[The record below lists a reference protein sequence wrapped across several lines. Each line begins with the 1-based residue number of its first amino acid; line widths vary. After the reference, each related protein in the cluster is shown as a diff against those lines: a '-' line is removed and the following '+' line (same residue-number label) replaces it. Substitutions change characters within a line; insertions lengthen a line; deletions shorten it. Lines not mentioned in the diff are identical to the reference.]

1 MPTTT
6 KTKTGSIPD
15 LSGLISKEDLHKK
28 GSFATYMNWARTTQY
43 LREHAP
49 DWEFHLEPRVVPT
62 VNLDT
67 HTHTSPAEPVWE
79 APDGSGY
86 LMCFFQNGEKK
97 TPLFPFPIM
106 DNRNNP
112 LPLEKISAR
121 DVSDSHRRGLCACA
135 AFVFGLAYELWARI
149 EIEEAAKVK
158 VEPEKKEVVRSPK
171 RGAAAKQLAN
181 EMITGKASTSTPPE
195 QYLPLLNLEQ
205 ELRDLAP
212 NLRSEALTQF
222 KVLRFPKSDIVGNKG
237 LFELIKTEQHINDV
251 KAIIEDIKSDSP

>member
-1 MPTTT
+1 MPNQA
-6 KTKTGSIPD
+6 KPKAGSIPD

-49 DWEFHLEPRVVPT
+49 NWEFHLESK
-62 VNLDT
+62 N
-67 HTHTSPAEPVWE
+67 EEYVWPS
-79 APDGSGY
+79 PDGSGY
-86 LMCFFQNGEKK
+86 LMCFFQNGERK

-149 EIEEAAKVK
+149 EIEEAEKADVA
-158 VEPEKKEVVRSPK
+158 PAKKEIARSPQ
-171 RGAAAKQLAN
+171 RGANAKQVKPSPAAH
-181 EMITGKASTSTPPE
+181 EMVTGKVTQASIPQSQKDALAKELQTLPPHGRNRVISSFRQEYKISSEKISEFITTPE
-195 QYLPLLNLEQ
+195 HL
-205 ELRDLAP
+205 
-212 NLRSEALTQF
+212 SF
-222 KVLRFPKSDIVGNKG
+222 IKSKIAEV
-237 LFELIKTEQHINDV
+237 E
-251 KAIIEDIKSDSP
+251 SDSP

>member
-1 MPTTT
+1 MPNQS
-6 KTKTGSIPD
+6 KPKEGFIPD

-49 DWEFHLEPRVVPT
+49 NWEFHLECR
-62 VNLDT
+62 LDT
-67 HTHTSPAEPVWE
+67 QEYVWA
-79 APDGSGY
+79 APDGTGY
-86 LMCFFQNGEKK
+86 LMCFFKNGEKK

-149 EIEEAAKVK
+149 EIEEAAKADAA
-158 VEPEKKEVVRSPK
+158 PIKKEIARSPA
-171 RGAAAKQLAN
+171 RGANARQAKPSPVAHEMVTGKVAEPSIPQDQKDDLAN
-181 EMITGKASTSTPPE
+181 DLKKLSVIGRNKVVSAFRQEYNISSEKISEFITTPE
-195 QYLPLLNLEQ
+195 HL
-205 ELRDLAP
+205 
-212 NLRSEALTQF
+212 SF
-222 KVLRFPKSDIVGNKG
+222 IKSKIAEV
-237 LFELIKTEQHINDV
+237 E
-251 KAIIEDIKSDSP
+251 SDSP

>member
-1 MPTTT
+1 MPNQA
-6 KTKTGSIPD
+6 KPKAGSIPD

-43 LREHAP
+43 LRENAP
-49 DWEFHLEPRVVPT
+49 GWEFHLEHK
-62 VNLDT
+62 N
-67 HTHTSPAEPVWE
+67 EEYVWPS
-79 APDGSGY
+79 PDGSGY

-149 EIEEAAKVK
+149 EIEEAEKADAAPV
-158 VEPEKKEVVRSPK
+158 KKEIARSPQ
-171 RGAAAKQLAN
+171 RGANAKQVKPSPVAH
-181 EMITGKASTSTPPE
+181 EMVTGKVAQASIPQSQKDALAKELKTLPPHGRNRVISSFRQEYNISSEKISEFITTPE
-195 QYLPLLNLEQ
+195 HL
-205 ELRDLAP
+205 
-212 NLRSEALTQF
+212 SF
-222 KVLRFPKSDIVGNKG
+222 IKSKIAEV
-237 LFELIKTEQHINDV
+237 E
-251 KAIIEDIKSDSP
+251 SDSP

>member
-1 MPTTT
+1 MPNQA
-6 KTKTGSIPD
+6 KPKAGSIPD

-43 LREHAP
+43 LRENAP
-49 DWEFHLEPRVVPT
+49 GWEFHLEHK
-62 VNLDT
+62 N
-67 HTHTSPAEPVWE
+67 EEYVWPS
-79 APDGSGY
+79 PDGSGY

-149 EIEEAAKVK
+149 EIEEAEKADAAPV
-158 VEPEKKEVVRSPK
+158 KKEIARSPQ
-171 RGAAAKQLAN
+171 RGANAKQVKPSPVAH
-181 EMITGKASTSTPPE
+181 EMVTGKVAETPKASLTQSQSNQIKKFMTAHPDGWEGIVKAFNDQFNKTGDKISQSITTQEQITFILERITGYE
-195 QYLPLLNLEQ
+195 NLS
-205 ELRDLAP
+205 R
-212 NLRSEALTQF
+212 
-222 KVLRFPKSDIVGNKG
+222 
-237 LFELIKTEQHINDV
+237 
-251 KAIIEDIKSDSP
+251 

>member
-1 MPTTT
+1 MPNQS
-6 KTKTGSIPD
+6 KPKEGSIPD

-49 DWEFHLEPRVVPT
+49 SWEFHLECRLET
-62 VNLDT
+62 Q
-67 HTHTSPAEPVWE
+67 EYVWA
-79 APDGSGY
+79 APNGTGY

-149 EIEEAAKVK
+149 EIEEAAKADAA
-158 VEPEKKEVVRSPK
+158 PIKKEIARSPA
-171 RGAAAKQLAN
+171 RGANARQAKPSPVAHEMVTGKVAEPSIPQNQKDDLAN
-181 EMITGKASTSTPPE
+181 DLKKLPVIGRNKVVSAFRQEYNISSEKISEFITTPE
-195 QYLPLLNLEQ
+195 HL
-205 ELRDLAP
+205 
-212 NLRSEALTQF
+212 SF
-222 KVLRFPKSDIVGNKG
+222 IKSKIAEV
-237 LFELIKTEQHINDV
+237 E
-251 KAIIEDIKSDSP
+251 SDSP

>member
-1 MPTTT
+1 MPNQS
-6 KTKTGSIPD
+6 KPKEGSIPD

-43 LREHAP
+43 LRENAP
-49 DWEFHLEPRVVPT
+49 NWEFHLECRLET
-62 VNLDT
+62 Q
-67 HTHTSPAEPVWE
+67 EYVWA
-79 APDGSGY
+79 APNGTGY

-149 EIEEAAKVK
+149 EIEEAARVDAA
-158 VEPEKKEVVRSPK
+158 PIKKEIARSPQ
-171 RGAAAKQLAN
+171 RGANARQAKPSPVAH
-181 EMITGKASTSTPPE
+181 EMVTGKVAQPSIPQDQKNTLAKE
-195 QYLPLLNLEQ
+195 LDDLPLHGKNRVVSAFRQQFNISSTLISEFITTPEHLSFI
-205 ELRDLAP
+205 
-212 NLRSEALTQF
+212 RSKIAE
-222 KVLRFPKSDIVGNKG
+222 V
-237 LFELIKTEQHINDV
+237 E
-251 KAIIEDIKSDSP
+251 SDSP

>member
-1 MPTTT
+1 MPNQA
-6 KTKTGSIPD
+6 KPKAGSIPD

-49 DWEFHLEPRVVPT
+49 NWEFHLESK
-62 VNLDT
+62 N
-67 HTHTSPAEPVWE
+67 EEYVWPS
-79 APDGSGY
+79 PDGSGY

-149 EIEEAAKVK
+149 EIEEAEKADV
-158 VEPEKKEVVRSPK
+158 VPAKKEIARSPQ
-171 RGAAAKQLAN
+171 RGANAKQVKPSSAAH
-181 EMITGKASTSTPPE
+181 EMVTGKVTQASIPQSQKDALAKELQTLPPHGRNRVISSFRQEYKISSEKISEFITTPE
-195 QYLPLLNLEQ
+195 HL
-205 ELRDLAP
+205 
-212 NLRSEALTQF
+212 SF
-222 KVLRFPKSDIVGNKG
+222 
-237 LFELIKTEQHINDV
+237 
-251 KAIIEDIKSDSP
+251 IKSKIAEVESDSV

>member
-43 LREHAP
+43 LREHASG
-49 DWEFHLEPRVVPT
+49 WEFHLEPK
-62 VNLDT
+62 N
-67 HTHTSPAEPVWE
+67 EEYVWPS
-79 APDGSGY
+79 PDGSGY

-149 EIEEAAKVK
+149 DIDEAAKVK
-158 VEPEKKEVVRSPK
+158 VEPEKKEVVRTPK

-181 EMITGKASTSTPPE
+181 EMIQGN
-195 QYLPLLNLEQ
+195 PLEDLYR
-205 ELRDLAP
+205 ELQDLAP

-222 KVLRFPKSDIVGNKG
+222 KALRFPRSDVAGNKG

>member
-43 LREHAP
+43 LREHASG
-49 DWEFHLEPRVVPT
+49 WEFHLEPK
-62 VNLDT
+62 N
-67 HTHTSPAEPVWE
+67 EEYVWPS
-79 APDGSGY
+79 PDGSGY

-149 EIEEAAKVK
+149 EIEEAEKADVA
-158 VEPEKKEVVRSPK
+158 PAKKEIARSPQ
-171 RGAAAKQLAN
+171 RGANAKQVKPSPAAH
-181 EMITGKASTSTPPE
+181 EMVTGKVAETPKASLTQAQSNQVQKFMSAHPDGWEGIVKAFNGQFNKTGDKISQSITTQEQITFILERITGYE
-195 QYLPLLNLEQ
+195 NLS
-205 ELRDLAP
+205 R
-212 NLRSEALTQF
+212 
-222 KVLRFPKSDIVGNKG
+222 
-237 LFELIKTEQHINDV
+237 
-251 KAIIEDIKSDSP
+251 

>member
-1 MPTTT
+1 MPNQA
-6 KTKTGSIPD
+6 KPKAGSIPD

-49 DWEFHLEPRVVPT
+49 NWEFHLESK
-62 VNLDT
+62 N
-67 HTHTSPAEPVWE
+67 EEYVWPS
-79 APDGSGY
+79 PDGSGY

-149 EIEEAAKVK
+149 EIEEAAKVDATP
-158 VEPEKKEVVRSPK
+158 VKKEIARSPQ
-171 RGAAAKQLAN
+171 RGANAKQVKPSPVAH
-181 EMITGKASTSTPPE
+181 EMVTGKVA
-195 QYLPLLNLEQ
+195 QALL
-205 ELRDLAP
+205 
-212 NLRSEALTQF
+212 
-222 KVLRFPKSDIVGNKG
+222 PKSQLDDLETDLNKLNTAG
-237 LFELIKTEQHINDV
+237 KNRVISAFRLEYKISSTKIKEFITTPEHLSF
-251 KAIIEDIKSDSP
+251 IKSKIAEVESDSV

>member
-1 MPTTT
+1 MPATT
-6 KTKTGSIPD
+6 KTKTGAIPD

-43 LREHAP
+43 LRENAP
-49 DWEFHLEPRVVPT
+49 GWEFHLEHK
-62 VNLDT
+62 N
-67 HTHTSPAEPVWE
+67 EEYVWPS
-79 APDGSGY
+79 PDGSGY

-149 EIEEAAKVK
+149 EIEEAAKVDTTP
-158 VEPEKKEVVRSPK
+158 VKKEIARSPQ
-171 RGAAAKQLAN
+171 RGANAKQV
-181 EMITGKASTSTPPE
+181 K
-195 QYLPLLNLEQ
+195 PLLL
-205 ELRDLAP
+205 P
-212 NLRSEALTQF
+212 M
-222 KVLRFPKSDIVGNKG
+222 KW
-237 LFELIKTEQHINDV
+237 
-251 KAIIEDIKSDSP
+251 

>member
-1 MPTTT
+1 MPNQS
-6 KTKTGSIPD
+6 KPKEGSIPD

-49 DWEFHLEPRVVPT
+49 AWEFHLQCRSDMQE
-62 VNLDT
+62 
-67 HTHTSPAEPVWE
+67 HVWP

-149 EIEEAAKVK
+149 EIEEAEKVDATP
-158 VEPEKKEVVRSPK
+158 VKKEIARSPQ
-171 RGAAAKQLAN
+171 RGANARQAK
-181 EMITGKASTSTPPE
+181 
-195 QYLPLLNLEQ
+195 
-205 ELRDLAP
+205 P
-212 NLRSEALTQF
+212 NSAVKE
-222 KVLRFPKSDIVGNKG
+222 IVGDLTGRSSIPQSQKDA
-237 LFELIKTEQHINDV
+237 LAKELQTLPPHGRNRVVSAFRQEYKISSEKISEFITTPEHLSFIKSKIAEV
-251 KAIIEDIKSDSP
+251 ESDSP

>member
-1 MPTTT
+1 MPNQS
-6 KTKTGSIPD
+6 KPKEGSIPD

-49 DWEFHLEPRVVPT
+49 AWEFHLQCRSDMQE
-62 VNLDT
+62 
-67 HTHTSPAEPVWE
+67 HVWP

-86 LMCFFQNGEKK
+86 LMCYFQNGEKK

-149 EIEEAAKVK
+149 EIEEAERVDAA
-158 VEPEKKEVVRSPK
+158 PAKKEIARSPQ
-171 RGAAAKQLAN
+171 RGANARHAKPSPVAH
-181 EMITGKASTSTPPE
+181 EMVTGKIAQASIPQS
-195 QYLPLLNLEQ
+195 QKD
-205 ELRDLAP
+205 DLAKDLDKLSLTAK
-212 NLRSEALTQF
+212 NKVISAFRLEYKISSTKISEFITTPEHLSF
-222 KVLRFPKSDIVGNKG
+222 IKSKIAEV
-237 LFELIKTEQHINDV
+237 E
-251 KAIIEDIKSDSP
+251 SDSP